1 MKICIDAGHRNNQY
15 DFGAT
20 GNGYKESALALQI
33 ALKVEKVFHSLGHT
47 TFLTRRTENDLI
59 SVNAR
64 PQKAKAQKCDWFI
77 SIHLNAATPSAHG
90 VEALYRTQQ
99 KTAATMSAEL
109 SKATGFRDRGAKY
122 RTDLG
127 VLNGFD
133 KAVLVECGFI
143 SNPSESKQLADSA
156 FQDKVANAIVEGFLK
171 AQGITVAPAAPSGK
185 AKQVQD
191 KYAFSDDTM
200 AYLSAYKFADALFDG
215 LLVKK
220 PLSDATLAYIKAY
233 KFGQNVLDRVYK

>member
-64 PQKAKAQKCDWFI
+64 PQKAKAQKCDWLI
-77 SIHLNAATPSAHG
+77 SIHLNAAAPSAHG
-90 VEALYRTQQ
+90 VEVLYRTQQ

-171 AQGITVAPAAPSGK
+171 AQGVAVAPTGK
-185 AKQVQD
+185 AAQVQNT
-191 KYAFSDDTM
+191 YGFSADTM
-200 AYLSAYKFADALFDG
+200 AYLAAYKFADALWDA
-215 LLVKK
+215 LLIKK
-220 PLSDATLAYIKAY
+220 PLSGATLEYIKAY